1 MATLTFSNNK
11 IKKPYRSK
19 ENILTIH
26 SPKSCC
32 IEIADTLTMDTGI
45 TIKLPEKSAVHLT
58 TKFKGQKIK
67 TIEGPKTERLWLTLL
82 NDSYFD
88 KHKIQKGDLK
98 GYLVVEPTHTEIKY
112 EKNPPVKTG
121 DLQITIFPKNGVKI
135 GKHTGKRKRR
145 QTGGFLNRHDFAYA
159 GRDVVNQAG
168 KIAPGIISKA
178 TSDINKIAQE
188 RIDQA
193 IRTGGA
199 EVERI
204 VPKIIRGAIE
214 EVYKTPF
221 RLLGNLGNKQ
231 FQKIKQKI
239 FK

>member
-1 MATLTFSNNK
+1 M
-11 IKKPYRSK
+11 KKTR
-19 ENILTIH
+19 
-26 SPKSCC
+26 
-32 IEIADTLTMDTGI
+32 
-45 TIKLPEKSAVHLT
+45 
-58 TKFKGQKIK
+58 
-67 TIEGPKTERLWLTLL
+67 WL
-82 NDSYFD
+82 
-88 KHKIQKGDLK
+88 KH
-98 GYLVVEPTHTEIKY
+98 
-112 EKNPPVKTG
+112 G
-121 DLQITIFPKNGVKI
+121 DLQITIFPKNGEKI
-135 GKHTGKRKRR
+135 GKRTGKRKRR
-145 QTGGFLNRHDFAYA
+145 QTGGFLSRYDFAYA

-204 VPKIIRGAIE
+204 APKIIRGAIE

-221 RLLGNLGNKQ
+221 RLLGNLGKKQ
-231 FQKIKQKI
+231 FQKIKQQI